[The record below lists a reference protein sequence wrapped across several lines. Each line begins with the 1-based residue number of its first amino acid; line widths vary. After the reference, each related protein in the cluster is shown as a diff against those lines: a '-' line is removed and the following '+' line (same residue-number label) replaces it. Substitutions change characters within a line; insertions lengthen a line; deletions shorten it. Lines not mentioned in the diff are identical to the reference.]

1 MLDQKI
7 EQIIGRSRLQGWVL
21 EPDAK
26 KIMTIAGMDVPEGV
40 VTDDPSIAVA
50 FMQKMAAPVVV
61 KAVSAD
67 IVHKTEHRAV
77 VTGIDDPKILESQM
91 KRLMSL
97 PGCNAVLIEEM
108 VSGIEVIIGAK
119 NDYQFGPV
127 IVFGTGGTGV
137 EIYNDTAIRM
147 APLKSGDVLSMVNSL
162 KARQMISGYRGMPG
176 VNMQVLTSL
185 MVRFSNLVMGLE
197 SEMESIDLN
206 PVICTADRCVI
217 ADARLLLAKPAA

>member
-217 ADARLLLAKPAA
+217 ADARILLAKPAA